1 MSENGS
7 TSTDFHNFCNGKGPT
22 LVLINT
28 TKEKK
33 FGGFTPLNWKGEG
46 GFVNDESLQTFIF
59 SLNLN
64 KKYDLTDKEDSAV
77 KFDTNNGPDL
87 GNGDIIVYKNMKEGK
102 TYAND
107 KCSFLKDNNLELIE
121 EKGEVQNFEIKEIEV
136 YKVIY

>member
-7 TSTDFHNFCNGKGPT
+7 NSTDFHNLCNDKGPT

-33 FGGFTPLNWKGEG
+33 LGGFTPLDWKDEG
-46 GFVNDESLQTFIF
+46 GFVSDESLQTFIF

-64 KKYDLTDKEDSAV
+64 KKYDLTDKEFNAV
-77 KFDTNNGPDL
+77 KFEFDNGPNF

-102 TYAND
+102 SYAND
-107 KCSFLKDNNLELIE
+107 KCSFLMDSNLELIG
-121 EKGEVQNFEIKEIEV
+121 EKGEVQNFDIKEIEV